1 MENGAMMDHT
11 DDADVAINLSTSQTT
26 RSSLATPSLNT
37 ESVDNELQTSK
48 DHLFRKTRIS
58 PEKELDGEKDAS
70 TTISPLLMMNSQ
82 FLAHH
87 QMQQLLQQQVLSPT
101 QLQQL
106 LQQQQSLFMQ
116 QQQQQQQQQQV
127 EQLESFIPQL
137 HEQLQLNMMQQS
149 QILNNLNSVAS
160 GDKAKSSRQQLQIQL
175 QQLALQQHQ
184 LMQQLQL
191 SHRYSILGL
200 PPFLLSQG
208 ISSSDFQNLWKD
220 EALSVEERSLKSG
233 LNGMIHNTSTTVSNC
248 QSSVLSIL
256 SPDHLLNG
264 QQQKEG
270 FRLPNSVPSSKSGF
284 TRQQNSSCSIK
295 EDISWSVANQLHPLF
310 GHGVCK
316 WPGCETVCE
325 DQQSFILHLN
335 KEHHLDDR
343 STAQARVQMQV
354 VSQLEIQLTKEKDRL
369 EAMMKHLHMKSPNSS
384 SDSSKQALP
393 PLSKPTCTSPQLSL
407 PITSVCTS
415 GGLFPSLTKPVPT
428 SQLSLPSVSV
438 SSPARLLSVA
448 LTTMANTSPL
458 MTIPPRLIPTNSLP
472 LHPSSHS
479 TVGPIRRRLSDK
491 GCPSLAVFDGTVID
505 SSMRRRVA
513 EKSNLDISE
522 EIQRNREFYKN
533 ADVRPPFTYASLI
546 RQAIIESHEKQLT
559 LNEIYCW
566 FQNTFCYFRRNA
578 ATWKNAVRHNLSL
591 HKCFRRVENVKGAV
605 WTVDELEFYKR
616 RPQRI
621 QERIAGVQV
630 GPQTTITQA
639 PSHGYKSPTLQQNP
653 GLCGENLTASL
664 QAALAESN
672 LSFLSTSKPGGTTNA
687 STLAPTSFSLA
698 MSKAIEDDHYL
709 MDVVNVNMN
718 YERPNSLTN
727 NDVHIK
733 QEPLLEEHTNG
744 EDNFSDHHTS
754 SVFHHFTED
763 SGHDQEGEIPVHIE
777 EAEDLSIPA
786 NVVSDKSPTT
796 CL

>member
-1 MENGAMMDHT
+1 MMDHT
-11 DDADVAINLSTSQTT
+11 DDADVAINLSTNQTT
-26 RSSLATPSLNT
+26 RSSLTTPSLNT
-37 ESVDNELQTSK
+37 ESVNNEIQASK
-48 DHLFRKTRIS
+48 DHLFRKTRTS
-58 PEKELDGEKDAS
+58 PEKELDSEKGA
-70 TTISPLLMMNSQ
+70 TIPISPLLMMNSQ
-82 FLAHH
+82 LLARH
-87 QMQQLLQQQVLSPT
+87 QMQQLLQQQVLSPI

-106 LQQQQSLFMQ
+106 LQQQSLFMQ
-116 QQQQQQQQQQV
+116 QQQQQQV
-127 EQLESFIPQL
+127 EQLDSFIPQL

-149 QILNNLNSVAS
+149 QILNSLNAVAS
-160 GDKAKSSRQQLQIQL
+160 GEKAKNSRQQL

-184 LMQQLQL
+184 LMQKLQL
-191 SHRYSILGL
+191 SHRFSIVGL
-200 PPFLLSQG
+200 PPFFLTQG
-208 ISSSDFQNLWKD
+208 ISSGDFQNLWKD
-220 EALSVEERSLKSG
+220 EAFSVEERSLKTE
-233 LNGMIHNTSTTVSNC
+233 LNGMVHNISTTMSNC
-248 QSSVLSIL
+248 QNSVLSVL
-256 SPDHLLNG
+256 SPNSLLNG
-264 QQQKEG
+264 HEQKEG
-270 FRLPNSVPSSKSGF
+270 FKLPNSMPSSKSGF
-284 TRQQNSSCSIK
+284 TREQNTTCSIK
-295 EDISWSVANQLHPLF
+295 EDSSWSVANQLHPLF

-316 WPGCETVCE
+316 WPGCETACE
-325 DQQSFILHLN
+325 DRQTFMLHLN

-369 EAMMKHLHMKSPNSS
+369 EAMMKHLHMNSS
-384 SDSSKQALP
+384 NLSSPDSSKQGSTNSLFKKVQCNNISALP
-393 PLSKPTCTSPQLSL
+393 PLSKPTSTSPQLSF

-415 GGLFPSLTKPVPT
+415 GGLFPSLTKPIPT
-428 SQLSLPSVSV
+428 SQHSLPSVSV

-458 MTIPPRLIPTNSLP
+458 MTVPSRLIPTNSIP
-472 LHPSSHS
+472 LHPSSP
-479 TVGPIRRRLSDK
+479 TAIGPIRRRLSDK

-621 QERIAGVQV
+621 QERIAGVQI

-639 PSHGYKSPTLQQNP
+639 PSHGYKSPTLQPNP
-653 GLCGENLTASL
+653 GLCGENFTASI

-672 LSFLSTSKPGGTTNA
+672 VSFLSTSKPGGTTNP
-687 STLAPTSFSLA
+687 STLTPTSFSLA
-698 MSKAIEDDHYL
+698 MSKAVEGDHYL
-709 MDVVNVNMN
+709 MDVNENMN
-718 YERPNSLTN
+718 YERSNSPTK

-733 QEPLLEEHTNG
+733 EEPING
-744 EDNFSDHHTS
+744 ENSLTS

-786 NVVSDKSPTT
+786 NVVSDKSPTI